1 MNTNKL
7 KGLIAE
13 KGFTQ
18 SSFASMLGLS
28 PASITHILKVKKTDT
43 DTLLKMCKVLNV
55 ESKILLDI

>member
-18 SSFASMLGLS
+18 SSFAQMLGLS
-28 PASITHILKVKKTDT
+28 PASITHILKVGKTDT
-43 DTLLKMCKVLNV
+43 DTLLKMAEILEV
-55 ESKILLDI
+55 EPQILLK